1 MHRTRRRNLAFTF
14 ASTIVAL
21 GALATSLAT
30 ATGAPRKAAAEAERT
45 APVATLTTRDF
56 RVAVVVRRLTAGA
69 APTAEVRVGLARRVG
84 GSWHELG
91 ERRLRETFF
100 WNTVTGPRGVCRLA
114 IASAGSSPSS
124 QPYVTVQLLL
134 SPSLGCGRAHR
145 IALPPR

>member
-1 MHRTRRRNLAFTF
+1 MRRARSTYLALTV
-14 ASTIVAL
+14 AAAVAL
-21 GALATSLAT
+21 GAFATTLPA
-30 ATGAPRKAAAEAERT
+30 ATGAPGGPAARVQRAASI
-45 APVATLTTRDF
+45 ATLATRDF
-56 RVAVVVRRLTAGA
+56 RVAVVAYRLDGGG

-145 IALPPR
+145 IALPRR